1 MASSPV
7 VFALVEADFSKEVS
21 RASKVEGLRI
31 VSFDICGQKAAK
43 GCMGGSA

>member
-7 VFALVEADFSKEVS
+7 VFAFVEADCSKDAN

-31 VSFDICGQKAAK
+31 VSFDICDLKAAK
-43 GCMGGSA
+43 SNVGGSA